1 MEIFSTYGKIKMI
14 DMPVDRLNPHL
25 SKGYAYVEFENPD
38 DAEKALKHM
47 DGGRCQMLKGGWVLL
62 KKKNVFVTGGLG
74 LKMSEMA

>member
-1 MEIFSTYGKIKMI
+1 MI

-47 DGGRCQMLKGGWVLL
+47 DGGRCQILQGGWVLW
-62 KKKNVFVTGGLG
+62 KKSLERVDLMWKWDWDDGVPFGELIW
-74 LKMSEMA
+74 